1 MYLPVLVK
9 VVCVVVVKPSF
20 PFVAVSDD
28 DDSLLIV
35 AGVIIIVMGFS
46 VGGRNVE
53 DCVLSKNN
61 FRIYLPFFI
70 EYNDALT

>member
-9 VVCVVVVKPSF
+9 VICILVVKPSF
-20 PFVAVSDD
+20 PFVAASDD

-46 VGGRNVE
+46 TGGRNVE
-53 DCVLSKNN
+53 GCLLSKNN
-61 FRIYLPFFI
+61 LVILNLFPSNIMTLH
-70 EYNDALT
+70 